1 MSRSTVRSAL
11 VVALLV
17 GSLAACADESTPAAT
32 DPTSTAA
39 TTTPAPTTAPAPT
52 TTSPEAEPTPGQ
64 SATNGTTV
72 LTSPVDGAVV
82 TGPSVAI
89 TGEATAFEGNLSW
102 VVYAEGGS
110 LEEPSQEGSTMTG
123 ANGEVGPFE
132 TTVDLEPGTWTV
144 AVFESSAM
152 DGQPLNL
159 VSATITVK

>member
-32 DPTSTAA
+32 DQASAAA

-52 TTSPEAEPTPGQ
+52 TSPGGEPTSGQ

-82 TGPSVAI
+82 AGPSVAI
-89 TGEATAFEGNLSW
+89 EGEATAFEGTLSW
-102 VVYAEGGS
+102 VVYPQGGS
-110 LEEPSQEGSTMTG
+110 LEEPSLEGSTMTG
-123 ANGEVGPFE
+123 ANGEVRPFE
-132 TTVDLEPGTWTV
+132 TTVDLEPGSWTV

>member
-82 TGPSVAI
+82 TGPTVTI
-89 TGEATAFEGNLSW
+89 TGEATAFEGTLSW
-102 VVYAEGGS
+102 VVYPEDGS
-110 LEEPSQEGSTMTG
+110 LEDPAKQGSTMTG